1 MWLHEN
7 KEVTSIEEM
16 PEGTFGYVYQV
27 THIPTGLKYIGK
39 KQLISNRTLPPLKGE
54 KRKRKIQK
62 ESDWKTYYGSQA
74 EIKTLVKESKDKSEF
89 KREILQYCKTKK
101 QLTYFEIKWQFVL
114 GVIETEEYINSNISG
129 RFFGKDLLDK

>member
-62 ESDWKTYYGSQA
+62 ESDWKKKNRKRLENVLRKSSG
-74 EIKTLVKESKDKSEF
+74 DKNS
-89 KREILQYCKTKK
+89 CKG
-101 QLTYFEIKWQFVL
+101 E
-114 GVIETEEYINSNISG
+114 
-129 RFFGKDLLDK
+129 

>member
-89 KREILQYCKTKK
+89 KRDILQYCKTKK

-114 GVIETEEYINSNISG
+114 GVIETEEWINNNILG
-129 RFFGKDLLDK
+129 KFYGKDFD

>member
-114 GVIETEEYINSNISG
+114 GVIETEEWINNNILG
-129 RFFGKDLLDK
+129 KFYGKDFD

>member
-62 ESDWKTYYGSQA
+62 ESDVLKKKNRKRLENVLRKSSG
-74 EIKTLVKESKDKSEF
+74 DKNS
-89 KREILQYCKTKK
+89 CKG
-101 QLTYFEIKWQFVL
+101 E
-114 GVIETEEYINSNISG
+114 
-129 RFFGKDLLDK
+129 

>member
-1 MWLHEN
+1 MWYYEN
-7 KEVTSIEEM
+7 KVIESIEDM
-16 PEGTFGYVYQV
+16 PEGTFGFVYQV

-39 KQLISNRTLPPLKGE
+39 KQLISNRTLPPLKGT

-62 ESDWKTYYGSQA
+62 ESDWKTYHGSQA

-89 KREILQYCKTKK
+89 RRDILQYCKTKK

-114 GVIETEEYINSNISG
+114 GVIETEEWINNNILG
-129 RFFGKDLLDK
+129 KFYGKDFD